1 MPGLQTPAEHPGER
15 LLLGGKASGGCRP
28 HIPRFAVANR
38 KAVGRSLAFPHKLVF
53 RRQAANS
60 CGEKIVPMKKRRRG
74 SLLLCAC
81 AMGIVTACTRPAQE
95 PLSTPEPTSTSGAV
109 QTAIPVSTIPA
120 ATDTLMPTP
129 SPAYAGVYAG
139 APTPNPTPVGHSDGT
154 GVESYTVQAGQTLG
168 WIALVFGCT
177 VEEIV
182 AANGLPDADTIVAGQ
197 TLIIPVNAAETGPD
211 LKLVPDSELVYGPA
225 YIHFDLPGF
234 VAAQGGYLTSY
245 TEEVE
250 GCTRTGVEI
259 VQLVSQR
266 FSVGPR
272 VLLALLELQSGWIAN
287 PHPAAET
294 LVYPLGHVQD
304 YYEGLFQQLSWAAAR
319 LNESYYGWK
328 RGDHGTVRLLDGTR
342 VAIAPGLNPGS
353 AGVQNCLAEL
363 STALDEWQALVGPAG
378 FPAVYERLFGNPFT
392 YTVDPLLPPDLTQ
405 PELRLPWESGHTW
418 YLTGGPH
425 GGWGNDSSG
434 AALDF
439 VPRNES
445 LGCAP
450 SSEWTTAAASGLVL
464 RSENGEVVIDL
475 DGDGFE
481 QSGWTLLYLHVYA
494 QDRVEAGAYV
504 QRGQR
509 IGHPSC
515 EGGFAEAT
523 HLHLAR
529 RYNGE
534 WIPAG
539 SGPTPMVLSGW
550 TAHEDVMPYDGTMT
564 RNGEERVAC
573 ECWDDDVN
581 GLVSDNAP

>member
-1 MPGLQTPAEHPGER
+1 
-15 LLLGGKASGGCRP
+15 
-28 HIPRFAVANR
+28 
-38 KAVGRSLAFPHKLVF
+38 
-53 RRQAANS
+53 
-60 CGEKIVPMKKRRRG
+60 
-74 SLLLCAC
+74 LLCLC
-81 AMGIVTACTRPAQE
+81 AMCIVTACDRPAQE
-95 PLSTPEPTSTSGAV
+95 QSSTPETTGASGPV
-109 QTAIPVSTIPA
+109 QVPIPVSATPVI
-120 ATDTLMPTP
+120 TDTSIPTP
-129 SPAYAGVYAG
+129 SPAYPGTYTG
-139 APTPNPTPVGHSDGT
+139 TPTPNPTPAGHSAGT
-154 GVESYTVQAGQTLG
+154 GVESYTVQSGQTLG

-182 AANGLPDADTIVAGQ
+182 AVNGLSDADSIVAGQ
-197 TLIIPVNAAETGPD
+197 TLIIPVNATEFGPD
-211 LKLVPDSELVYGPA
+211 LKLIPDSELVYSPA

-234 VAAQGGYLTSY
+234 VSAHGGYLANY
-245 TEEVE
+245 TDEVE
-250 GCTRTGVEI
+250 GRTVTGVEV

-272 VLLALLELQSGWIAN
+272 VLLALLELQSGWVTN

-304 YYEGLFQQLSWAAAR
+304 YHEGLFQQLSWAAVR
-319 LNESYYGWK
+319 LNGGYYGWK
-328 RGDHGTVRLLDGTR
+328 RGDRGTVRLLDGTR
-342 VAIAPGLNPGS
+342 VAIAPGINPGT
-353 AGVQNCLAEL
+353 AGLQNCLAEL
-363 STALDEWQALVGPAG
+363 STTLDEWQSLIGPTG
-378 FPAVYERLFGNPFT
+378 FLAIYERLFGNPFT
-392 YTVDPLLPPDLTQ
+392 YTVDPLIPSDLAQ
-405 PELRLPWESGHTW
+405 PELRLPWESGHIW
-418 YLTGGPH
+418 YFTGGPH
-425 GGWGNDSSG
+425 GGWGNDSG
-434 AALDF
+434 QAALDF

-450 SSEWTTAAASGLVL
+450 SSEWVTAAASGLVL
-464 RSENGEVVIDL
+464 CSENGEVVIDL

-481 QSGWTLLYLHVYA
+481 QSGWTLLYLHVYV
-494 QDRVEAGAYV
+494 QDRVEAGTYV

-523 HLHLAR
+523 HLHFAR

-550 TAHEDVMPYDGTMT
+550 ITHEDEMPYDGTMT
-564 RNGEERVAC
+564 RGDEERIAC